1 MFLRQRAINLHYSA
15 PSSTPHRRQ
24 TSPARP
30 ASPRRTASSG
40 SSYPPSPPS
49 NRTQSTPIV
58 ARLGL
63 GTVYGLFLPVRFV
76 LRILIGFWYMLG
88 RHQMAAV
95 SPYIRLLT
103 DSLDASHY
111 SARTIVP
118 NSILSILPR
127 LLVPP
132 SSQGRILPNS
142 TRSKPFVQSLREDY
156 TPSPVDLDQLP
167 DFYRGPYKE
176 FLRGI
181 RADPKLGVVILCC
194 AEHEDDEAFKREVL
208 LNEEL
213 GRVFREKNI
222 AVWAGDVRDR
232 EAYQGETRN
241 ICFAKPCRS
250 TPFILR
256 SAPQSR
262 PDLADYHVPLSY
274 LLLTP
279 PACDRF
285 DNIRLGLQ
293 RPTHHLDHHR
303 GLACDHDVVAL
314 DLALARFDPDPSKST
329 FSRSCQTG
337 EEGSRRVS

>member
-1 MFLRQRAINLHYSA
+1 MLESSMLTDGVLCFDMFLLQRAINLHYSA

-49 NRTQSTPIV
+49 NRSQSTPIV

-88 RHQMAAV
+88 KHQMTAV
-95 SPYIRLLT
+95 SPYVRLLT
-103 DSLDASHY
+103 DSLDAPLRT
-111 SARTIVP
+111 ARTIVP

-132 SSQGRILPNS
+132 SSQGRILPNALA
-142 TRSKPFVQSLREDY
+142 RSKPFVQSLREDY
-156 TPSPVDLDQLP
+156 TPSPIDLDQLP

-208 LNEEL
+208 LNDEL

-241 ICFAKPCRS
+241 ICFAKPR
-250 TPFILR
+250 
-256 SAPQSR
+256 
-262 PDLADYHVPLSY
+262 H
-274 LLLTP
+274 
-279 PACDRF
+279 
-285 DNIRLGLQ
+285 
-293 RPTHHLDHHR
+293 
-303 GLACDHDVVAL
+303 
-314 DLALARFDPDPSKST
+314 
-329 FSRSCQTG
+329 
-337 EEGSRRVS
+337 